1 MPDLSDTPV
10 LHYGAIPFL
19 IFASVILYDAAVPR
33 SSKEMLLARVMAA
46 RWLGAGRATEAFLSL
61 TAFIAAVLLLWV
73 PNTFG
78 FAFGVPL
85 LIKAMLSGS
94 GLAMNILGNNTWARV
109 LRFSG
114 GLIGGIVW
122 ARLLIEVGETNVI
135 SGGCETITE
144 SLSLVAAAFCLTSTI
159 FSARE
164 MAMAL
169 ADIPHSG
176 ANDGM
181 ARD

>member
-1 MPDLSDTPV
+1 MPDLSDTPA
-10 LHYGAIPFL
+10 LRYGAIPFL
-19 IFASVILYDAAVPR
+19 IFASAILYDAAVLR
-33 SSKEMLLARVMAA
+33 SSKEMLLARMMAA
-46 RWLGAGRATEAFLSL
+46 RWLGAGRATEAYLSL
-61 TAFIAAVLLLWV
+61 TAAIAGVFLIWV

-78 FAFGVPL
+78 FSFGVPL
-85 LIKAMLSGS
+85 LIKAILSGS
-94 GLAMNILGNNTWARV
+94 GIVMNVIGKRVSAIV

-114 GLIGGIVW
+114 GLLGGIIW

-144 SLSLVAAAFCLTSTI
+144 SLSLVAAAFCITSMI

-176 ANDGM
+176 ADNGM